1 MSYPSQSEEWRRV
14 RKAEDLL
21 ALVEAVDDRRKVIRA
36 QAWNQGSWEQVLEEA
51 TLMRGDVG
59 RLREAVRAVWGEL
72 YGVVNTDSRTGTDRD
87 GDTTTD

>member
-21 ALVEAVDDRRKVIRA
+21 ALVEAVDDRSKVIRA

-51 TLMRGDVG
+51 TLMRRDVG
-59 RLREAVRAVWGEL
+59 RLREAVQRVWGEL
-72 YGVVNTDSRTGTDRD
+72 YGVVTHTDSDTDC
-87 GDTTTD
+87 TD